1 MNPVFFVTLTMSA
14 CAVAHYSVVF
24 LEPSK
29 ASWGKATML
38 GVFLVIGSNVAHWS
52 GFNPIPMLEWIVYI
66 VVTGGFVGA
75 LYKLKPLNSFT
86 VGACY
91 VAGSYVLAQAIHL
104 PGAVFSA

>member
-1 MNPVFFVTLTMSA
+1 MNPVVFVALTMSA
-14 CAVAHYSVVF
+14 CATAHYSVVF

-29 ASWGKATML
+29 ASWYKATTL
-38 GVFLVIGSNVAHWS
+38 SVLLVIGSNIAHWS
-52 GFNPIPMLEWIVYI
+52 GFNPLPLLEWIVYV

-91 VAGSYVLAQAIHL
+91 VAGSYVLANAVHL
-104 PGAVFSA
+104 DVNAFRI